1 MVDAT
6 ELSLAATLAQT
17 VVITITLLVF
27 IFQFRSQEKA
37 IKESSYQNLMG
48 RYNDLVMMQATK
60 DKPSRLLMNRMS
72 RLSGSADV
80 SPEETEIYAHLL
92 VVYGILEEA
101 YILYKKKWIDEET
114 WGQWAEWL
122 RVMSEDHQFMMIHKS
137 SQGMFDKGFEDLVA
151 KLAKE
156 RTWT

>member
-17 VVITITLLVF
+17 IVITITLLVF

-101 YILYKKKWIDEET
+101 YILY
-114 WGQWAEWL
+114 
-122 RVMSEDHQFMMIHKS
+122 
-137 SQGMFDKGFEDLVA
+137 
-151 KLAKE
+151 
-156 RTWT
+156 